1 MDQEVDVNGIIHQLT
16 SSMILEQIKVSVE
29 TSSLVLNNILQ
40 QFQSMIM
47 IPLRTF
53 AKTTEEAM
61 ITSNLLNKVFL

>member
-1 MDQEVDVNGIIHQLT
+1 
-16 SSMILEQIKVSVE
+16 MILEQIKVSVE

-47 IPLRTF
+47 IPLKTF

-61 ITSNLLNKVFL
+61 ITSNLLNKVL

>member
-1 MDQEVDVNGIIHQLT
+1 
-16 SSMILEQIKVSVE
+16 MILEQIKVSVE

-47 IPLRTF
+47 IPLKTF

-61 ITSNLLNKVFL
+61 ITSNLLNKVLSEEVMVKMIKKKR